1 MNGAFHRWMRMSSLF
16 FLAIA
21 GNGPL
26 LPLADCQERPRWI
39 EEEKMRSEEIRR
51 PVVAGSF
58 YPGNAKA
65 LSQQVKDFLS
75 RASKEEISGDIFAL
89 VAPHAGYMYS
99 GLVAAHAY
107 KMVAGMKFDA
117 VIVVAPSHR
126 VHFQGA
132 SLYDRGG
139 YETPLGFIPVE
150 KEICR
155 KLRQESDLIQ
165 FVPQAHS
172 QEHSLEVQLPFL
184 QEVLGSFHVVP
195 IIVGDQG
202 YRNCLA
208 LGQAMAK
215 AVQGKKV
222 LLVASTDLS
231 HYNPYQAAVKK
242 DQAILASLEKFDAH
256 LLSRELESGKGEAC
270 GGGPV
275 IAVMVAAGELG
286 ANRAKVLKYL
296 NSGDVTGDRSGVV
309 GYAAAVFYRQG
320 PAAGREKGAKKAG
333 IQLGLTEEE
342 KRILRQIALTA
353 IQSRLQ
359 RGSEEGLPEVDV
371 LSGHLK
377 EKRGA
382 FVSLH
387 KRGRLRGCI
396 GLIHPTKPL
405 YQAVEEMARAAA
417 FEDTRFAPLTD
428 AELKELDLEI
438 SVLTPLQRMKDKKE
452 IEIGKHGL
460 YIRKGFFSGLL
471 LPQVATEYGWDAGT
485 FLEETCRKAGLPR
498 QAWKEK
504 DAEIFLFSADIF

>member
-1 MNGAFHRWMRMSSLF
+1 MNVAFHRWMRMSSLF

-21 GNGPL
+21 GNGLL
-26 LPLADCQERPRWI
+26 LPLANCQERPRWI
-39 EEEKMRSEEIRR
+39 EEGKMRNEEIRR

-75 RASKEEISGDIFAL
+75 RASKEEISGDIFGL
-89 VAPHAGYMYS
+89 MAPHAGYMYS
-99 GLVAAHAY
+99 GFVAAHAY
-107 KMVAGMKFDA
+107 KVVAGMKFDA

-139 YETPLGFIPVE
+139 YETPLGFVPVE

-165 FVPQAHS
+165 FIPQAHS

-195 IIVGDQG
+195 IVVGDQG

-208 LGQAMAK
+208 LGHTMAK
-215 AVQGKKV
+215 AVQGRKV

-231 HYNPYQAAVKK
+231 HYYPYPVAVKK
-242 DQAILASLEKFDAH
+242 DQLILSSLEKFDAH
-256 LLSRELESGKGEAC
+256 LLSRDLESGKGEAC
-270 GGGPV
+270 GGGAV
-275 IAVMVAAGELG
+275 IAVMVAAGDLG

-320 PAAGREKGAKKAG
+320 PAKGREGGAKKVG
-333 IQLGLTEEE
+333 TQLGLNEEE

-353 IQSRLQ
+353 IQSRF
-359 RGSEEGLPEVDV
+359 RGGGKGVPEMDV
-371 LSGHLK
+371 LSGHLQ

-396 GLIHPTKPL
+396 GLIHPAKPL

-417 FEDTRFAPLTD
+417 FEDPRFAPVTD
-428 AELKELDLEI
+428 AELKELDVEI

-460 YIRKGFFSGLL
+460 YIRKGLFSGLL
-471 LPQVATEYGWDAGT
+471 LPQVATEYGWDTMT